1 MNTELLSIIQHFML
15 HTNDA
20 ILRLYLNNQ
29 SYTTSQH
36 GQHVQQETS
45 SNKIYDNTQENT
57 RETYQQLK
65 QHLNNCQTQ
74 LETKVGKTIAEQMI
88 VIIAIYADETILTSG
103 LYTNG
108 YLWQKLQT
116 AYIGQK
122 NGGNVFFKQ
131 INDLLASPDDET
143 PIIMVE
149 LYHYCLTHDFK
160 GRFYNNQQAISYY
173 TKQLATRIE
182 QQTNKKTTANKATAQ
197 QNAMRTPYEVA

>member
-1 MNTELLSIIQHFML
+1 ML

-29 SYTTSQH
+29 GYDA
-36 GQHVQQETS
+36 GQQEQNTY
-45 SNKIYDNTQENT
+45 KTYDNTQENT

-65 QHLNNCQTQ
+65 HQLHNCQTQ
-74 LETKVGKTIAEQMI
+74 LEMKVGKPIAEQMI
-88 VIIAIYADETILTSG
+88 VVIAIYADETILTSG

-122 NGGNVFFKQ
+122 DGGNVFFQQ
-131 INDLLASPDDET
+131 INDLLTSPDDET
-143 PIIMVE
+143 PTIMVE

-182 QQTNKKTTANKATAQ
+182 QQTNKTTTANKATATQ
-197 QNAMRTPYEVA
+197 HSAMRTPYEVA